1 MPIVPSPIPS
11 YPVRRALRMT
21 RSTRSSRRGV
31 TLIELL
37 VVLVLLAVTAAI
49 VLPALTPPAAA
60 SDDDPAATVVA
71 SARRL
76 AIRRGEPLR
85 LRIDTDG
92 VWALVTLHD
101 GVALDGGRFRRVTR
115 SGDNRA
121 ERAADNTTTGAG
133 IALVLTIDALGS
145 CQPGDQLAHGES
157 YNPLTCRWS
166 RSVSQTAAMH
176 TFGAR

>member
-11 YPVRRALRMT
+11 YPVGRALRMT
-21 RSTRSSRRGV
+21 RSTRSVRGGV

-37 VVLVLLAVTAAI
+37 VVLVLLAVTAAV
-49 VLPALTPPAAA
+49 VLPVLTPPATAT
-60 SDDDPAATVVA
+60 DDDPAATVVA
-71 SARRL
+71 SARRE

-101 GVALDGGRFRRVTR
+101 GVAIEGGRLLGVT
-115 SGDNRA
+115 
-121 ERAADNTTTGAG
+121 RAADNAVRPAADNYTTATG

-145 CQPGDQLAHGES
+145 CQPGDHDAHGTS
-157 YNPLTCRWS
+157 YDPLTCRWS
-166 RSVSQTAAMH
+166 RSVARTAAMQ
-176 TFGAR
+176 TLGAR